1 MGRYIGPVCRL
12 CRREKTKLYLKS
24 FRCYGSKCPLEKSFT
39 IPGMHGPKKKPKE
52 KLSDYNL
59 HLREKQRVK
68 RIYGMFENQFRAA
81 FEEARL
87 QREIPTGEKLLELL
101 ERRLD
106 NVVFRSALAPSRS
119 VARQLVSHGH
129 VLINGKKISV
139 PSHTIRQGDEVT
151 LDTTAKKIPLVSDSV
166 KAHLSVPNWIS
177 LDSNNFQV
185 KITRNPTRADIDTQA
200 NVQLIV
206 EFYSK

>member
-12 CRREKTKLYLKS
+12 CRREKAKLYLKS
-24 FRCYGSKCPLEKSFT
+24 SRCYGSKCPLEKAFT

-52 KLSDYNL
+52 KLSDYNI
-59 HLREKQRVK
+59 HLREKQKVK
-68 RIYGMFENQFRAA
+68 RIYGMYEKQFRNS
-81 FEEARL
+81 FEMARS

-106 NVVFRSALAPSRS
+106 NAVFRASIAQSRS
-119 VARQLVSHGH
+119 IARQLVSHGH
-129 VLINGKKISV
+129 ITVNGKRITV
-139 PSHTIRQGDEVT
+139 PSHELRTGDVI
-151 LDTTAKKIPLVSDSV
+151 AVHQISRKIPSIQESLKS
-166 KAHLSVPNWIS
+166 KINPPQWIS
-177 LDSNNFQV
+177 LDANQFQA
-185 KITRNPTRADIDTQA
+185 KITRNPTISDIDTQA